1 MNDFSLNRFIFGDL
15 DPQKRWLL
23 QRLIFQSFFTGLASA
38 FFFVAAYGVMLKNLP
53 INELPFAYL
62 SSGLGGI
69 LLLKLFQ
76 RIQRDYGANFAQ
88 RFTIFIFCTLM
99 LLLYYLNFSEGHFID
114 KKIVAVL
121 GFTFIIPFG
130 NIFTLNISTSCFQI
144 LGIQRGKQWLA
155 KLGAGETIA
164 AIFAFLTAPT
174 LIDLFGS
181 SELFIVAGIAIIPLL
196 FLSVLGYINTSGS
209 KSTYSLSNKISVQS
223 LWNMPFFRL
232 IIISTS
238 ISVIVLYW
246 VDYTY
251 LISVKSIA
259 KLNGWKTSEI
269 VSVFFALVKS
279 GELLGSL
286 LSASLIKYLGTQK
299 SLRMFSIVLIIPT
312 LITVSLYYVFGANV
326 VTLFFFVL
334 SLKWFERVFRRAV
347 DVPANRIMLQVAKP
361 EEKVG
366 LQTALEG
373 MVGQI
378 ATVIGGAYLLVLAH
392 GVDDINALK
401 IGFVMKVVVSVAA
414 IVLFW
419 IYIVKNAAKLYQKR
433 LSNFL
438 HDASQ
443 KVDLASDASN
453 VNTEYT
459 ELITQPLNS
468 KEVIKKLWLPSLVN
482 QIDAV
487 KRIDEAKLNYEDI
500 LEMGLAAPL
509 ILKSE
514 VLSKNKQQDS
524 ELSEKLETKHNV
536 MLMNLGESL
545 VWVDLTIDDIKGR
558 TITEYYLYL
567 SLIQTRKL
575 LINQLFTLLAW
586 QYSPKEM
593 QIISKLIYNSDADAD
608 DSQFAMELLDT
619 ILPQLIKPYLLPVF
633 ENNTIEKKIEMW
645 RQFIPANRFSSDDRL
660 KDIAMRDFS
669 QLPIS
674 VKFWALRVLNLRK
687 VHAEYLAS
695 FETSTMNCLRAA
707 VSPKVSTLGN
717 LIEVFEKSLD
727 YRNTRETFAKVE
739 LFCDWLNQLENKKG
753 VKITKADFESY
764 IENHLDNLM
773 PFTLN

>member
-1 MNDFSLNRFIFGDL
+1 MREFSINNFVFGDL

-23 QRLIFQSFFTGLASA
+23 QRLILQSFFTGLASA
-38 FFFVAAYGVMLKNLP
+38 YFFVAAYGVMLKSLP
-53 INELPFAYL
+53 INQLPFAYL

-76 RIQRDYGANFAQ
+76 KVQRDNGAVFAQ
-88 RFTIFIFCTLM
+88 RFTIFSFCFLM
-99 LLLYYLNFSEGHFID
+99 LLLYILNSGSTFFVD

-130 NIFTLNISTSCFQI
+130 NIFTLNTSTSCFQI
-144 LGIQRGKQWLA
+144 LGIQTGKKWLA

-174 LIDLFGS
+174 LIELFGA
-181 SELFIVAGIAIIPLL
+181 SELFVVAGISIIPLL
-196 FLSVLGYINTSGS
+196 FLSVLGYIRSKGS
-209 KSTYSLSNKISVQS
+209 QSTYSLSNKISIQS
-223 LWNMPFFRL
+223 LWQMPFFRL

-238 ISVIVLYW
+238 ISVILLYW

-259 KLNGWKTSEI
+259 KLKGWKSSEI

-279 GELLGSL
+279 GELIGSL
-286 LSASLIKYLGTQK
+286 LSASLIKSLGTQK
-299 SLRMFSIVLIIPT
+299 SLKLFSIILFLPT
-312 LITVSLYYVFGANV
+312 LITVLLFYIFGTTEA
-326 VTLFFFVL
+326 TLFFFVL
-334 SLKWFERVFRRAV
+334 SIKWFERVFRRTV
-347 DVPANRIMLQVAKP
+347 DVPSNRIILQVAKP

-378 ATVIGGAYLLVLAH
+378 ATVIGGAYLLFVAR
-392 GVDDINALK
+392 GVSDNEAVK
-401 IGFVMKVVVSVAA
+401 IDFVIKVVVSVAV
-414 IVLFW
+414 IVVFW
-419 IYIVKNAAKLYQKR
+419 MFIVKQAASLYQKR
-433 LSNFL
+433 LANFL
-438 HDASQ
+438 QDASQ
-443 KVDLASDASN
+443 KVELANQSAQLDKVEPETNQFLS
-453 VNTEYT
+453 
-459 ELITQPLNS
+459 S
-468 KEVIKKLWLPSLVN
+468 KDVIKNLWLTSLTSQINAVN
-482 QIDAV
+482 
-487 KRIDEAKLNYEDI
+487 RIDSTQLDYESI
-500 LEMGLAAPL
+500 LEMGLAAPVL
-509 ILKSE
+509 LKSE
-514 VLSKNKQQDS
+514 VLSKHQSNDNVVN
-524 ELSEKLETKHNV
+524 EALETKHNV

-545 VWVDLTIDDIKGR
+545 VWVDITIDDIQGR

-633 ENNTIEKKIEMW
+633 ENNTIEKKIKMW
-645 RQFIPANRFSSDDRL
+645 RQFIPANRFSSEERL

-669 QLPIS
+669 QLPLS

-687 VHAEYLAS
+687 VHSKYLTS
-695 FETSTMNCLRAA
+695 FETSTMNRLRAA

-717 LIEVFEKSLD
+717 MIEVFEKSLD
-727 YRNTRETFAKVE
+727 YRNPREVFAKTE
-739 LFCDWLNQLENKKG
+739 LFCDWLNKLEQKKG
-753 VKITKADFESY
+753 VKITKADYEQH
-764 IENHLDNLM
+764 IENHLNSVLK
-773 PFTLN
+773 FTLS